1 VHVEPRFGG
10 KACPHYSETRP
21 CNVVPCGCN
30 TAGGFKRH
38 GTHYAGFG
46 KNYCNQC
53 RCHAGTEHCT
63 KRACGVPS
71 SAQICDK
78 TTCKYGAV
86 FGNNYK
92 VLAPIEAV
100 AIYGKNWA
108 SRPHEMTTLVK
119 HHSRDAN
126 GAKFSCGHVMHT
138 DQCKCY
144 CSDGKAPSH
153 IWHRAKRHADT
164 IRLGQTS
171 AGCKCQSSWS
181 FQGKRYSGC
190 VNPKVTPNP
199 LLQMPHGGKREAWCK
214 IVPGSCVSYSPQRV
228 IPAGSDWDTCSE
240 LRHFKIHVALP

>member
-1 VHVEPRFGG
+1 MHVEPRFGG

-92 VLAPIEAV
+92 VLAPAEAV

-144 CSDGKAPSH
+144 CSNGKAPSH